1 MTTVQFIYNE
11 QRKFI
16 LKFFAVL
23 MMLMALTDLTHAFLK
38 YLVSGNQETFY
49 YINLPYVL
57 TNKVHYVAW
66 YYSFAIF
73 ISIYHLI
80 SSKLNRTFGF

>member
-11 QRKFI
+11 QRMFI

-23 MMLMALTDLTHAFLK
+23 MMLMALTDLTHAFLE

-49 YINLPYVL
+49 YIHLPYL
-57 TNKVHYVAW
+57 LASKVHYVAW

-73 ISIYHLI
+73 IFHDED
-80 SSKLNRTFGF
+80 